1 MGEKAVYTNSD
12 TLEKNISKETYDLF
26 AKKTKNRGLNPKQFE
41 KFINEINQG
50 NIEDEFNKKF
60 LDERNKNMAEKIR
73 YYLNNEDGRN
83 YFVVIGSA
91 HLIGDT
97 GIIKL
102 LKEKGYN
109 VRQIINKNIGTL
121 GNNLRFSISKIK

>member
-26 AKKTKNRGLNPKQFE
+26 VKRIKDEGLDPKQFE

-60 LDERNKNMAEKIR
+60 LDERNKNMAEKIQ

-109 VRQIINKNIGTL
+109 VRQIINKNIGTS
-121 GNNLRFSISKIK
+121 GNNLRFSIWKIK